1 MLVDHSDV
9 KMLHELQRQFFQGV
23 FGQDETIVSRLLAS
37 DKLSAGERLAIYRG
51 SVLGIH
57 STALSEI
64 YPVCKRLVGTRFFEA
79 MCRRYIPQ
87 HPASSPNLQ
96 DYGESLSGFIAE
108 FEPARDLPYLAD
120 VARLEW
126 AWHRAFHAAD
136 ETGFDFS
143 VVECLTEAQR
153 SQVLF
158 KLPFSGH
165 LLASAY
171 PIHRI
176 WESNQAEYEGDA
188 SIDLQAGGVKLF
200 VWRNGYSVHI
210 DILEHDQWTLLG
222 ALARG
227 IPLGDL
233 AQAVVPVDITVLLP
247 QCLQRGW
254 ITGFSLIDE

>member
-1 MLVDHSDV
+1 
-9 KMLHELQRQFFQGV
+9 MLHEFQRQFFQGV

-37 DKLSAGERLAIYRG
+37 DRLSAGECLAIYRG

-96 DYGESLSGFIAE
+96 DYGESLAGFITE
-108 FEPARDLPYLAD
+108 FEPARGLLYLSD

-136 ETGFDFS
+136 ETGTGFDIS
-143 VVECLTEAQR
+143 AIGRLTEAQR
-153 SQVLF
+153 SQLLF
-158 KLPFSGH
+158 NLPISGR
-165 LLASAY
+165 LLLSAY

-176 WESNQAEYEGDA
+176 WESNQTEYEGDA
-188 SIDLQAGGVKLF
+188 SIDLQAGGVKLL
-200 VWRNGYSVHI
+200 VWRNGYSMRI
-210 DILEHDQWTLLG
+210 DILENDQWTLLG

-227 IPLGDL
+227 IPLGGL
-233 AQAVVPVDITVLLP
+233 AQAIDPVDITVLLP

-254 ITGFSLIDE
+254 ITGFRLVDE